1 MGAHSVEIVIPVL
14 NEEEVLEDNI
24 VRLHVFLAKNCPIPW
39 QITIFSN
46 GSTDGTVAIGTQL
59 SRRFSRVNFKHIP
72 EKGKAKTYKLAWPS
86 SRASI
91 VGFMDADLST
101 ELDAI
106 PKCLGSIIHG
116 KADIVIGD
124 RHASAALIERSLKRE
139 ILSRGYNFLIKSL
152 FPKTRVRD
160 AHCGFKFL
168 RKSVA
173 CLLLPHIRDDC
184 WFFDTE
190 LLMLAEQTGHR
201 IEQVPVMWVERKA
214 SKVKIT
220 RVVTDYFFNLLKLR
234 MRLWRL
240 QYF

>member
-1 MGAHSVEIVIPVL
+1 MKKTSVEIVIPVL
-14 NEEEVLEDNI
+14 NEEEVPEDNI
-24 VRLHVFLAKNCPIPW
+24 VRLHQFLSKNCDIPW

-59 SRRFSRVNFKHIP
+59 SKRFSRVKFIHIP
-72 EKGKAKTYKLAWPS
+72 EKGKAKTYKLAWPAS
-86 SRASI
+86 KASI
-91 VGFMDADLST
+91 VGFMDADMST
-101 ELDAI
+101 EFEAI
-106 PKCLGSIIHG
+106 PKCLDAIIDG

-124 RHASAALIERSLKRE
+124 RHSSDAMIERSLKRE
-139 ILSRGYNFLIKSL
+139 VLSRGYNILIRML
-152 FPKTRVRD
+152 FPFTRIKD

-168 RKSVA
+168 RKPVA
-173 CLLLPHIRDDC
+173 CMLLPHIKDDC

-201 IEQVPVMWVERKA
+201 IEQVPVLWVERKA

-234 MRLWRL
+234 LRICRLL
-240 QYF
+240 YF